1 MEWNKNLS
9 IQVFELFNDPDKQNL
24 AWPNMSKE
32 LWINAFNAQTYFTFL
47 EKGSNDWFDTKVQH
61 IKLCLKFYL
70 RIIFD
75 SKIQDEE
82 LQSLEYY
89 LRLSDH
95 KIAAL
100 DMSSKL
106 FKQDEINKV
115 IKVLSKPDIDNFKLD
130 VINLGSRKIHEKDLI
145 FLGKYLLK

>member
-1 MEWNKNLS
+1 M
-9 IQVFELFNDPDKQNL
+9 
-24 AWPNMSKE
+24 
-32 LWINAFNAQTYFTFL
+32 
-47 EKGSNDWFDTKVQH
+47 
-61 IKLCLKFYL
+61 

>member
-1 MEWNKNLS
+1 
-9 IQVFELFNDPDKQNL
+9 
-24 AWPNMSKE
+24 MSKE
-32 LWINAFNAQTYFTFL
+32 LLTNAFNAEVYFDFL
-47 EKGSNDWFDTKVQH
+47 QNGNDDNWFDTRVQH
-61 IKLCLKFYL
+61 IKLCLKFHL

-75 SKIQDEE
+75 SKTQDEE

-89 LRLSDH
+89 LRLSGH
-95 KIAAL
+95 KIAVL

-115 IKVLSKPDIDNFKLD
+115 IKVLSKPGIDNFKLD

>member
-1 MEWNKNLS
+1 M
-9 IQVFELFNDPDKQNL
+9 FELFDDPNKQCL

-32 LWINAFNAQTYFTFL
+32 LLTNALNAETYSKFL
-47 EKGSNDWFDTKVQH
+47 QNENADDWFDTKVQH
-61 IKLCLKFYL
+61 IKLCLKFKL

-75 SKIQDEE
+75 SKIEDED
-82 LQSLEYY
+82 LQNLERY
-89 LRLSDH
+89 LRLPDH
-95 KIAAL
+95 KIAVL
-100 DMSSKL
+100 DMSSKS

-115 IKVLSKPDIDNFKLD
+115 IKVLSKPGIDNFKLD